1 MVEIRKSYRANS
13 RKVVNLNN
21 VTQII
26 DKDLK
31 FIDFS
36 SDENP
41 FVGWDSNADSVEV
54 IATIGV

>member
-1 MVEIRKSYRANS
+1 MVESQFFYNANWQE
-13 RKVVNLNN
+13 VINLNDT
-21 VTQII
+21 TQII